1 MFFPYAYYGRYPRF
15 YAYFGCIIV
24 ELCINYE
31 YYKIFLNNYAKM
43 LAFSVRVAYNDTI
56 FKFKEVKEM
65 KKFMIAL
72 VALIAAF
79 TCVFATA
86 CNGGKVKIG
95 VQTGTT
101 GEFYVKGNAD
111 MMFDG
116 YPNVECMAYN
126 NGGLAVNAMLNGQID
141 YVIID
146 NGPAA
151 QLVAQNSEIKMIDIP
166 LSTEEYAFGVDKN
179 QPELLNSVNAFIDKI
194 KADGTLDAL
203 FEKYN
208 ALEYDDEGNVIGGDE
223 AITGVESAA
232 KDTANAAGQLV
243 VATNAAFAPYEYKKG
258 DKFVGIDMEIAKMI
272 ADELG
277 LQLVIEDMDF
287 DAVVT
292 SVGLNGVDIAMA
304 GLTVTET
311 RKQSVNFSKAYYEGA
326 YQVLIV
332 KADNTEFDS
341 CKTKEDV
348 ENILKNK

>member
-1 MFFPYAYYGRYPRF
+1 MQKCLLFSFEARIKIPY
-15 YAYFGCIIV
+15 
-24 ELCINYE
+24 L
-31 YYKIFLNNYAKM
+31 KI
-43 LAFSVRVAYNDTI
+43 
-56 FKFKEVKEM
+56 KEVKEM

-86 CNGGKVKIG
+86 CSGNKVKIG

-101 GEFYVKGNAD
+101 GEFYVKGNED
-111 MMFDG
+111 MMFEG
-116 YPNVECMAYN
+116 YKNIECLPYS
-126 NGGLAVNAMLNGQID
+126 NGGLAAKAMVDGLVD

-151 QLVAQNSEIKMIDIP
+151 QIVAQNKDVKMIDIA

-194 KADGTLDAL
+194 KADGTLQAL
-203 FEKYN
+203 FDKYN
-208 ALEYDDEGNVIGGDE
+208 ALEYDENGNVIGGDD

-292 SVGLNGVDIAMA
+292 SVGKNGVDIAMA
-304 GLTVTET
+304 GLTVTAT
-311 RKQSVNFSKAYYEGA
+311 RSQVVNFSKAYYEGA
-326 YQVLIV
+326 YQVLLV
-332 KADNTEFDS
+332 KADNTEFDN

-348 ENILKNK
+348 ENILKSK